1 MTDGRIAG
9 QVREALTT
17 QVAQV
22 NIAGLVSETLL
33 TTPTALLVAGVVR
46 EVLGQFN
53 DAPPPPVNP
62 NPPSIPALQR
72 PISILNRLTGQ
83 AYGFDTVNDLLRGN
97 SFFSFAESEYPP
109 SSYEVRN
116 FSLGSFLVY
125 LGGNIY
131 SVASGTI
138 WIFNVG
144 LELTTVR
151 GTTNP
156 RFPP

>member
-17 QVAQV
+17 QVGQA
-22 NIAGLVSETLL
+22 NIAGLVCETLL
-33 TTPTALLVAGVVR
+33 TTPTASLVAGVVR

-53 DAPPPPVNP
+53 DAPPPVNP
-62 NPPSIPALQR
+62 IPPSIPVLQR

-83 AYGFDTVNDLLRGN
+83 AYGFDTVNDLLGGN
-97 SFFSFAESEYPP
+97 SFFEFGVSGYPP

-138 WIFNVG
+138 WIFNVS
-144 LELTTVR
+144 LELTTLR